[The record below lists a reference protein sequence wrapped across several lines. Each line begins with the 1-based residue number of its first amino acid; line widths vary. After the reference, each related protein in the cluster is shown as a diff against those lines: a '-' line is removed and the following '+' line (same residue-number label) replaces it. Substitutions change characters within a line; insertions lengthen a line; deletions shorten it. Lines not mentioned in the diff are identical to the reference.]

1 MIIHLLDNARLSV
14 HNKWLS
20 EPEATRL
27 MEHIQTDLTLI
38 HNPGFTLYGKPCVM
52 HRDIGFFTDA
62 PVKGYRFFGQIAV
75 SQPLSPELWTLLQ
88 AVNEFTESDFNAILI
103 NRYNS
108 KEDYIGAHSDDE
120 SALGADGVFALSLG
134 GERIFRIRDKATKT
148 IVEDLVTTNGQLLGM
163 CGSEFQKRFTHEVPS
178 VSKSVSKSEEPS
190 VRISLTFR
198 KHLY

>member
-1 MIIHLLDNARLSV
+1 MKIHLTQNAFLAI
-14 HNKWLS
+14 HDKWLS
-20 EPEATRL
+20 EEGSASL
-27 MEHIQTDLTLI
+27 MNHIQTDLTLI

-62 PVKGYRFFGQIAV
+62 PVKGYRFSGQIAV

-108 KEDYIGAHSDDE
+108 NADYIGPHSDDE
-120 SALGADGVFALSLG
+120 SALGSGGVFALSLG
-134 GERIFRIRDKATKT
+134 AERIFRIREKATKKQIQN
-148 IVEDLVTTNGQLLGM
+148 IVTSNGQLLGM
-163 CGSEFQKRFTHEVPS
+163 CGSDFQRLFTHEVPS
-178 VSKSVSKSEEPS
+178 VSKSKSEEPS